1 MNIKFYTKNERLLDI
16 NPNGLPDYYLLLT
29 GDLRSAASSR
39 GWTRP
44 WCISYV
50 YLFEASALLEQL
62 KARNVKIGIATS
74 VAGRYWEDAEIFP
87 SSKNPIYT
95 LTNEQKEWLEL
106 FSLQR

>member
-1 MNIKFYTKNERLLDI
+1 LYENFFCDPKT
-16 NPNGLPDYYLLLT
+16 DYYLVLT
-29 GDLRSAASSR
+29 EDLRSAASSC

-87 SSKNPIYT
+87 SSKNPLYT
-95 LTNEQKEWLEL
+95 LTNEKKRMVRVVFITKIAKEI
-106 FSLQR
+106 F